1 MTFASGRLASSL
13 VALVATLISLPWL
26 APAAAW
32 AEPGSE
38 QVNSRIVD
46 RLAARIDNPYLG
58 RDVSLVVQDVS
69 TGEII
74 VSTRGDRRM
83 LPASNMKVVTAV
95 TALATLGPEKTFTT
109 RVLAGSGPGQ
119 IILQGGGDPL
129 LTTKDLLRLARET
142 AASMPGGGRITV
154 HTDGQLFPGATR
166 APGWPRT
173 YQPAAAAPVRALA
186 RLGDYSMANQ
196 RRAAAVFRKALKRRG
211 FTVTTGRDI
220 VAAPDA
226 QVIAEVS
233 EHTVGQAVNYMLNHS
248 ENNVA
253 EILYRHVALA
263 KGLPATWAGGK
274 EAAGRALADV
284 GIKTDAM
291 ALMDGSGLSRRNRI
305 SAQSLAEI
313 IRLTR
318 TSEPNR
324 FASMYARGAMP
335 IAGVDGTLD
344 DRYGRFTSKPSRCAR
359 GDIRAKTGTL
369 FDTIGL
375 TGFTRGSDGRER
387 AFSILVNDRPQRFSA
402 LATRRAVDG
411 LAATINGCW

>member
-1 MTFASGRLASSL
+1 MTFAPGRLTSSL
-13 VALVATLISLPWL
+13 VAVVATLISLPLL
-26 APAAAW
+26 APSPAR

-38 QVNSRIVD
+38 QVNSRMVD

-58 RDVSLVVQDVS
+58 RDVSVVVQDVT
-69 TGEII
+69 TGEVI
-74 VSTRGDRRM
+74 VSTRGGKSM

-95 TALATLGPEKTFTT
+95 TALATMGPEKTFTT
-109 RVLAGSGPGQ
+109 RVLAGSRPRH
-119 IILQGGGDPL
+119 IILQGGGDPM
-129 LTTKDLLRLARET
+129 LTTRDLIRLARKT
-142 AASMPGGGRITV
+142 AASLPGRGRLTV
-154 HTDGQLFPGATR
+154 HTDGHLFPAATR
-166 APGWPRT
+166 APGWPRK

-196 RRAAAVFRKALKRRG
+196 QRAAAVFRKALKRRG
-211 FTVTTGRDI
+211 FTVTAGRNI
-220 VAAPDA
+220 VAASDA
-226 QVIAEVS
+226 PVLAEVS

-263 KGLPATWAGGK
+263 KGEPATWAGGK
-274 EAAGRALADV
+274 EAAGRVLADV
-284 GIKTDAM
+284 GISTGGM

-305 SAQSLAEI
+305 TAQSLAEI

-344 DRYGRFTSKPSRCAR
+344 DRYGRFASKPSRCAR

-375 TGFTRGSDGRER
+375 TGVTSGSDGQEK